1 MKVAEFNNGQTVV
14 RDMTEEELIGCAP
27 KIDELRAAK
36 NEEINAARA
45 AANLSTFPH
54 EGKRFA
60 CDSLSRSDIDGVAN
74 HIALFDSFPEGFP
87 GAWKSVDN
95 TMLPLVDVDAFRA
108 MYASMT
114 AQGAENFNHS
124 QELKAALAA
133 ANTPEEIAAI
143 RWAPPETAG
152 VEEV

>member
-1 MKVAEFNNGQTVV
+1 MRTPQIAEWINGQTII
-14 RDMTEEELIGCAP
+14 RDMTEEEMAACEP

-36 NEEINAARA
+36 SAEINAARA
-45 AANLSTFPH
+45 VANLSTFPH
-54 EGKRFA
+54 EGKHFA

-74 HIALFDSFPEGFP
+74 HIALFNGFPEGFP
-87 GAWKSVDN
+87 GAWKATDN

-124 QELKAALAA
+124 QELKATLAA
-133 ANTPEEIAAI
+133 ASTPEAIAAI
-143 RWAPPETAG
+143 VW
-152 VEEV
+152 

>member
-1 MKVAEFNNGQTVV
+1 MTIPQIAEWISGQIIV
-14 RDMTEEELIGCAP
+14 RDMTEEEQAACAP
-27 KIDELRAAK
+27 DVEELRAAK
-36 NEEINAARA
+36 NAEINAARA

-54 EGKRFA
+54 EGKQFA

-74 HIALFDSFPEGFP
+74 HIALFNSFPEGFP
-87 GAWKSVDN
+87 GGWKAVDN
-95 TMLPLVDVDAFRA
+95 TMISLVDVDAFRA

-133 ANTPEEIAAI
+133 ASTPEEIAVI
-143 RWAPPETAG
+143 QW
-152 VEEV
+152 